1 MPFAI
6 PIGRDSSF
14 EPPHFELITWNL
26 FNSPDHN
33 KELLYNP
40 QRAII
45 KRSNMRRPF
54 HSLFIIFVLFLLI
67 GGIFIFAGSV
77 GAQPPFNQHL
87 LGTPEYNRPAPI
99 PTVYPPSQ
107 ADNGAQAYWG
117 LCQDCHGDQGQGLT
131 AEWRAA
137 FAPEYQDCW
146 AAGCHGQDAPEN
158 SFTIPIAGAPALA
171 GPGALPRFSTA
182 FELGIYIQE
191 SMPLVPNGSIST
203 DQAWELSA
211 YLLSLNNKTFSDL
224 ELSGSTSAAIPIHR
238 EVKLPESEYPGVLVL
253 TLVLFLAAGLVGVGK
268 TGNLRPD
275 KKSRRGNFYHH
286 LHAPKIPAAQS
297 LFKYTLGAGG
307 LSIFFSLVLLITGAL
322 EMYYYTPTPEEAAG
336 SIQILTSLVPYGN
349 LIRNLHYWSAQL
361 LVIVMMVHLVRVIL
375 TGAYAPPRRFNYVL
389 GVILLVLVLL
399 LDFTGYVL
407 RWDEGIR
414 WALVVGTNLLKTIPA
429 IGEGLYR
436 FVIGGSEPGLAAL
449 TRFYSWHIYGLTLAV
464 AGITAWHIFRVR
476 RDGGISSPPPPRGEV
491 LEKIPRTDLVNK
503 EIVAM
508 LVAGGILLLLSVL
521 VPAPIEQPITNT
533 GGMIGDSQAPWFFLW
548 IQETLQFGNP
558 FLWGVAMPLFAV
570 ILLAL
575 LPYVLPNAQ
584 KEEWG
589 RWFPTG
595 NRLGQILGIIIISVI
610 FFLTVLGWIG

>member
-131 AEWRAA
+131 ADWRAA

-146 AAGCHGQDAPEN
+146 AAGCHGQDALEN
-158 SFTIPIAGAPALA
+158 SFTIPVAGAPALA
-171 GPGALPRFSTA
+171 GSGALPRFSTA
-182 FELGIYIQE
+182 FELGTYIQE

-253 TLVLFLAAGLVGVGK
+253 TLVLFLAAGLVEVGK

-275 KKSRRGNFYHH
+275 KKSKRGNFYHH

-476 RDGGISSPPPPRGEV
+476 RDGGISSPTPPRGEV

-610 FFLTVLGWIG
+610 FFLTILGWIG

>member
-1 MPFAI
+1 
-6 PIGRDSSF
+6 
-14 EPPHFELITWNL
+14 
-26 FNSPDHN
+26 
-33 KELLYNP
+33 
-40 QRAII
+40 
-45 KRSNMRRPF
+45 MRRPF
-54 HSLFIIFVLFLLI
+54 HSLFIIFVLLLLI

-77 GAQPPFNQHL
+77 GAQPSSNQHL
-87 LGTPEYNRPAPI
+87 LGTPEYNRPARI

-117 LCQDCHGDQGQGLT
+117 VCQDCHGDQGQGLT
-131 AEWRAA
+131 ADWRST

-146 AAGCHGQDAPEN
+146 AAGCHAQDAPEN
-158 SFTIPIAGAPALA
+158 SFTIPEAGAPVLA
-171 GPGALPRFSTA
+171 GPGALPGFPTA
-182 FELGIYIQE
+182 FELGTYIQE
-191 SMPLVPNGSIST
+191 SMPLVPNGSISA
-203 DQAWELSA
+203 DQAWELAA
-211 YLLSLNNKTFSDL
+211 YLLFLNNNELDQLT
-224 ELSGSTSAAIPIHR
+224 LSGTNSAAIPIHQ
-238 EVKLPESEYPGVLVL
+238 EVKLPESEYPGTLVL
-253 TLVLFLAAGLVGVGK
+253 ALVLFLAAGVIGVGI
-268 TGNLRPD
+268 TENLHPEKRS
-275 KKSRRGNFYHH
+275 KKGNFYHH
-286 LHAPKIPAAQS
+286 LHAPKIPAAQA

-361 LVIVMMVHLVRVIL
+361 LVIAVMVHLVRVIL

-429 IGEGLYR
+429 VGEGLYR
-436 FVIGGSEPGLAAL
+436 FLIGGSEPGLAAL

-476 RDGGISSPPPPRGEV
+476 RDGGISSPSSPRGEV
-491 LEKIPRTDLVNK
+491 LEKISRADLVNK
-503 EIVAM
+503 EVIAM

-521 VPAPIEQPITNT
+521 IPAPIDQPITDN
-533 GGMIGDSQAPWFFLW
+533 GGMIGDSRAPWFFLW
-548 IQETLQFGNP
+548 IQETLQLGSP
-558 FLWGVAMPLFAV
+558 FLWGVAVPLFAV

-575 LPYVLPNAQ
+575 LPYILPNARE
-584 KEEWG
+584 EEWG
-589 RWFPTG
+589 SWFPTG
-595 NRLGQILGIIIISVI
+595 NRLGQILGIIIISVL
-610 FFLTVLGWIG
+610 FFLTVLGWIR